1 MKHFTWRP
9 RSRADWVL
17 FTFVALGRAAA
28 IARRFLFWAVPVSAD
43 WIFAAFM
50 LVGFVAYFLLEPP
63 PIVRYALVSIR
74 RAAPPGAG

>member
-17 FTFVALGRAAA
+17 FTFVTLGRAAG
-28 IARRFLFWAVPVSAD
+28 IARRFLFWAIPVSAD

-50 LVGFVAYFLLEPP
+50 LVGFVAYMLLEPHP
-63 PIVRYALVSIR
+63 VVSAAWSYAR
-74 RAAPPGAG
+74 RTSARARR